1 MFNSDL
7 FQIIWMRIFLQFVFK
22 WLQFFRTGRT
32 FRRFVA
38 ARTLPVG
45 GGVPK
50 NFWSEHIATKFSTVL
65 VLKYWDDIAKQE
77 WEEVL
82 RYVSIPMKACFHLG
96 SVEDMRQPGHDLQ
109 SRLENPDP
117 SSVPSKHL
125 LWHWHLGFAKT
136 ILTWDIIIIII
147 IIIIESKFR
156 FVQKPA
162 FSSTLMVFAKTIFL
176 TWDIGNQQ
184 VRPPE
189 VCVETDC
196 T

>member
-1 MFNSDL
+1 MLRQILILNIKVKCVNSNESL
-7 FQIIWMRIFLQFVFK
+7 FRPWVSGGYEAA
-22 WLQFFRTGRT
+22 WA
-32 FRRFVA
+32 RF
-38 ARTLPVG
+38 
-45 GGVPK
+45 
-50 NFWSEHIATKFSTVL
+50 
-65 VLKYWDDIAKQE
+65 AKQARKPGSKFCSVQTPE
-77 WEEVL
+77 
-82 RYVSIPMKACFHLG
+82 KKHL
-96 SVEDMRQPGHDLQ
+96 
-109 SRLENPDP
+109 SRFWLISWRFGWNRTWFQENPDP

-147 IIIIESKFR
+147 ITIESKFR

-176 TWDIGNQQ
+176 TWNTGNQQ

-196 T
+196 TWRCPPSRKWWWKIFLEG